1 MTTGPQCPVVQ
12 VGSPCPD
19 APWEGKINVTSDGF
33 VTTTP
38 TSADGRFSIALEP
51 GTYTVLPFVSGPTSA
66 EPVTVVVE
74 AHRYAEVTLTVD
86 TGIR

>member
-1 MTTGPQCPVVQ
+1 MTAGPQCPVVQ
-12 VGSPCPD
+12 AGSPCPD
-19 APWEGKINVTSDGF
+19 APWEGKINVTADGF
-33 VTTTP
+33 VATTS

-51 GTYTVLPFVSGPTSA
+51 GTYTVRPFFSGPASA

-74 AHRYAEVTLTVD
+74 AHRYAEVALTVD